1 MECPIYESKR
11 AGHKTVVIAI
21 PDMECGYN
29 DFEIDYDVFMKIVS
43 GIKNGADYVETVWE
57 HICSDCIAR
66 FKIRAEIGGSIV
78 RFHMMTSY
86 SSVPWTNQ
94 SSFYAY
100 CTDMLEFADN
110 YALTH

>member
-29 DFEIDYDVFMKIVS
+29 DFEIDHDAFMKIVS
-43 GIKNGADYVETVWE
+43 GIKNGADCVETVWE
-57 HICSDCIAR
+57 YVCPDCIAR
-66 FKIRAEIGGSIV
+66 FKIHAKIGGAVV
-78 RFHMMTSY
+78 RFNMMTSY
-86 SSVPWTNQ
+86 STVPWTNEC
-94 SSFYAY
+94 SFYAY
-100 CTDMLEFADN
+100 RTDMLEFADN